1 VAEALHD
8 LHRQRVIHLD
18 IKPSNV
24 LLRPDG
30 TAVLIDFGLSR
41 HDDLPDLLEESF
53 QLPMGTGPYMSP
65 EQVQYVRSDPRSDL
79 FALGVMLYQFTTGE
93 RPFGAPSSVR
103 GLRKRLYVEP
113 VPPRDLRPD
122 CPPWLQEIILKC
134 LEVRPDKRYQSAAQ
148 LALALSAPDQV
159 PLTARAQRHGRS
171 SAMGRLRRWFFAVGS
186 EPDAAQ
192 PGATAALNRSPII
205 VVAVDTESSEPDLL
219 VALRE
224 TVQRLVLSLPGARL
238 ACVSILRTA
247 RIGMDERVDRQG
259 QSLHVK
265 KLVQLKHWA
274 RPIGKSLGL
283 DEGRLT
289 YHVLEAPDPA
299 AAVIDFAQRGKV
311 DQIVMGARGS
321 SALRR
326 YLGSVSSQVVAAA
339 DCTVTVVRV
348 PARAGA
354 ESDATP
360 TGRDD
365 GA

>member
-1 VAEALHD
+1 
-8 LHRQRVIHLD
+8 
-18 IKPSNV
+18 
-24 LLRPDG
+24 
-30 TAVLIDFGLSR
+30 
-41 HDDLPDLLEESF
+41 
-53 QLPMGTGPYMSP
+53 
-65 EQVQYVRSDPRSDL
+65 
-79 FALGVMLYQFTTGE
+79 
-93 RPFGAPSSVR
+93 
-103 GLRKRLYVEP
+103 

-122 CPPWLQEIILKC
+122 CPPWLQEIILTC
-134 LEVRPDKRYQSAAQ
+134 LEVRPQKRYQSAGQ
-148 LALALSAPDQV
+148 LALALAAPDQV

-171 SAMGRLRRWFFAVGS
+171 GVLSRLRRWFFAVGN
-186 EPDAAQ
+186 EPDTSQ
-192 PGATAALNRSPII
+192 PGATATLSRSPILM
-205 VVAVDTESSEPDLL
+205 VAVDTESADPELL

-224 TVQRLVLSLPGARL
+224 TTQRLALSLPDARL

-247 RIGMDERVDRQG
+247 RIGMDERVDHRG

-274 RPIGKSLGL
+274 RPIGKALGL

-321 SALRR
+321 STLRR

-348 PARAGA
+348 PPRAGA
-354 ESDATP
+354 VADEAP
-360 TGRDD
+360 AGRDD
-365 GA
+365 RA